1 MTVSSTTT
9 KVSYAGNGATTVFAY
24 TFKIFAAADL
34 EVVLRSAAGVETV
47 QTITTHYTVSGAGA
61 DAGGNVTFVT
71 APASGVTVIIR
82 RALALTQGTDYVEN
96 DPFPANSHE
105 DALDRLTFITQ
116 QMQEELDRSIK
127 ASVTNTISTVE
138 FSTSA
143 ADRANKLFSFDSSG
157 DLQISQELGTYRGN
171 WSASTLYYQRDIIKD
186 TSNNNIYLANTQH
199 TSTGA
204 QPISSNA
211 DVAKWDLIVDAA
223 AAATSATNAANSATA
238 AATSET
244 NAATSASNAATSE
257 TNAGTSETN
266 AASSAS
272 GAATS
277 ATNASNSASAA
288 STSASNASTSA
299 TNAASSASAASTSA
313 TNAASS
319 ASAASTSATNASNSA
334 SAAST
339 SASNAA
345 TSETNAAASAASAEA
360 AAASVYWNF
369 DTSTTMADPGTGDV
383 RFNNATIASV
393 TQVAVSASSA
403 STGNPDVS
411 DFVAA
416 WDDSTS
422 TTKGYI
428 VIREAGAPGTTI
440 VFAISG
446 TITDNTTWLQIPVTH
461 VSSAGTLSAS
471 DDLYFSFS
479 RTGDAGLGSG
489 DLIAANNLSDVA
501 DAATARSNLSA
512 AASGAN
518 TDITSLTLAD
528 GSSSAPALA
537 NTGDTNTGIFFP
549 TADTVGVAV
558 GGTEVWRYGSNPTT
572 AKNLIR
578 NGAMTVAQ
586 RGSVNAGAGSGGSAY
601 TQCDRW
607 YYHERGGTEGAAVTL
622 TQDTDVPA
630 GQGFAY
636 SLKCDVTTAEAA
648 VAAGEMQGLQTRL
661 EAQDLQHLIYGNA
674 AAKTV
679 ALSFWMKSPK
689 SGTHC
694 VGLYQPD
701 GTRSYVREFTVASAD
716 TWELHTV
723 TFPGDASGTINNDAG
738 EGLRL
743 TFALTAGSTYQVSAD
758 AWAAGED
765 YGTSNQQNLLDNTAN
780 NIYITGVQ
788 LEVGSVATDFEH
800 EDIGT
805 TLAKCQRYLISV
817 GENAYGPALAYGH
830 AAVRGGE
837 TIFDVTVQHPV
848 YMRAAPTFS
857 GDLDWPQGVFRGT
870 GYNGT
875 GGSISAFTGMTKFNV
890 TGASGMTAGDGG
902 YYVYRGGKSGFLS
915 AEL

>member
-34 EVVLRSAAGVETV
+34 EVVLRSAAGVEAV

-171 WSASTLYYQRDIIKD
+171 WSASTLYYPRDIIKD

-238 AATSET
+238 AATSAT

-272 GAATS
+272 AASTS

-288 STSASNASTSA
+288 STSASNASTSE

-479 RTGDAGLGSG
+479 RTGDAGLGIG

-501 DAATARSNLSA
+501 NAATARSNLSA

-518 TDITSLTLAD
+518 TDITSLALGD

-572 AKNLIR
+572 AKNLIQ
-578 NGAMTVAQ
+578 NGA
-586 RGSVNAGAGSGGSAY
+586 
-601 TQCDRW
+601 
-607 YYHERGGTEGAAVTL
+607 
-622 TQDTDVPA
+622 
-630 GQGFAY
+630 
-636 SLKCDVTTAEAA
+636 
-648 VAAGEMQGLQTRL
+648 
-661 EAQDLQHLIYGNA
+661 
-674 AAKTV
+674 
-679 ALSFWMKSPK
+679 
-689 SGTHC
+689 
-694 VGLYQPD
+694 
-701 GTRSYVREFTVASAD
+701 VR
-716 TWELHTV
+716 
-723 TFPGDASGTINNDAG
+723 
-738 EGLRL
+738 
-743 TFALTAGSTYQVSAD
+743 
-758 AWAAGED
+758 
-765 YGTSNQQNLLDNTAN
+765 
-780 NIYITGVQ
+780 
-788 LEVGSVATDFEH
+788 
-800 EDIGT
+800 
-805 TLAKCQRYLISV
+805 
-817 GENAYGPALAYGH
+817 
-830 AAVRGGE
+830 
-837 TIFDVTVQHPV
+837 
-848 YMRAAPTFS
+848 
-857 GDLDWPQGVFRGT
+857 
-870 GYNGT
+870 
-875 GGSISAFTGMTKFNV
+875 
-890 TGASGMTAGDGG
+890 
-902 YYVYRGGKSGFLS
+902 
-915 AEL
+915 

>member
-1 MTVSSTTT
+1 
-9 KVSYAGNGATTVFAY
+9 
-24 TFKIFAAADL
+24 
-34 EVVLRSAAGVETV
+34 
-47 QTITTHYTVSGAGA
+47 
-61 DAGGNVTFVT
+61 VT

-272 GAATS
+272 AASTS

-288 STSASNASTSA
+288 STSASNASTSE

-489 DLIAANNLSDVA
+489 DLLAANNLSDVA

-518 TDITSLTLAD
+518 TDITSLALGD
-528 GSSSAPALA
+528 GSSGAPALA

-549 TADTVGVAV
+549 AADTVGVAV
-558 GGTEVWRYGSNPTT
+558 GGGTEVWRYQNGPGSNPTT
-572 AKNLIR
+572 AKNLIAAVR
-578 NGAMTVAQ
+578 GNNGAMTVEAQ
-586 RGSVNAGAGSGGSAY
+586 RGQALTGISYVVTAY
-601 TQCDRW
+601 TPP
-607 YYHERGGTEGAAVTL
+607 AMVTWADIRSKRDGL
-622 TQDTDVPA
+622 LADDTL
-630 GQGFAY
+630 Y
-636 SLKCDVTTAEAA
+636 S
-648 VAAGEMQGLQTRL
+648 
-661 EAQDLQHLIYGNA
+661 
-674 AAKTV
+674 
-679 ALSFWMKSPK
+679 
-689 SGTHC
+689 
-694 VGLYQPD
+694 
-701 GTRSYVREFTVASAD
+701 
-716 TWELHTV
+716 
-723 TFPGDASGTINNDAG
+723 
-738 EGLRL
+738 
-743 TFALTAGSTYQVSAD
+743 
-758 AWAAGED
+758 
-765 YGTSNQQNLLDNTAN
+765 
-780 NIYITGVQ
+780 
-788 LEVGSVATDFEH
+788 
-800 EDIGT
+800 
-805 TLAKCQRYLISV
+805 
-817 GENAYGPALAYGH
+817 
-830 AAVRGGE
+830 
-837 TIFDVTVQHPV
+837 
-848 YMRAAPTFS
+848 
-857 GDLDWPQGVFRGT
+857 
-870 GYNGT
+870 
-875 GGSISAFTGMTKFNV
+875 
-890 TGASGMTAGDGG
+890 
-902 YYVYRGGKSGFLS
+902 
-915 AEL
+915 

>member
-34 EVVLRSAAGVETV
+34 EVVLRSAAGVEAV

-272 GAATS
+272 AASTS

-288 STSASNASTSA
+288 STSASNASTSE

-489 DLIAANNLSDVA
+489 DLLAANNLSDVA
-501 DAATARSNLSA
+501 NAATARSNLSA

-518 TDITSLTLAD
+518 TDITSLALGD
-528 GSSSAPALA
+528 GSSGAPALA

-549 TADTVGVAV
+549 AADTVGVAV

-572 AKNLIR
+572 AKNLII
-578 NGAMTVAQ
+578 NGVYLADQWKYEKSGSPTGLFTFS
-586 RGSVNAGAGSGGSAY
+586 RGTGITGANK
-601 TQCDRW
+601 
-607 YYHERGGTEGAAVTL
+607 
-622 TQDTDVPA
+622 
-630 GQGFAY
+630 
-636 SLKCDVTTAEAA
+636 SLRFEVTTADVALAA
-648 VAAGEMQGLQTRL
+648 DALYQFTQKV
-661 EAQDLQHLIYGNA
+661 EAQNLQHLLYGTA
-674 AAKTV
+674 SAKSVTYQ
-679 ALSFWMKSPK
+679 AKIKSDWA
-689 SGTHC
+689 GTMT
-694 VGLYQPD
+694 LYVIAPD
-701 GTRSYVREFTVASAD
+701 GSRSYAAPLVVAGDESQETFTF
-716 TWELHTV
+716 TL
-723 TFPGDASGTINNDAG
+723 PGDASGAINNDTGVGFDWMITLAG
-738 EGLRL
+738 
-743 TFALTAGSTYQVSAD
+743 GSNFQGGTTG
-758 AWAAGED
+758 AWAA
-765 YGTSNQQNLLDNTAN
+765 SNN
-780 NIYITGVQ
+780 NMYAASNSGNFFDTIGNYFEISLMQ

-800 EDIGT
+800 EDYGT
-805 TLAKCQRYLISV
+805 TLAKCLRYFERIKPTVADARFPGGALTSSSSAGQHVLPFLVQKRAVPTVTGTAAATFAWVEGDATEQALTGISYV
-817 GENAYGPALAYGH
+817 VTDLTCTTVVCVLSS
-830 AAVRGGE
+830 AA
-837 TIFDVTVQHPV
+837 
-848 YMRAAPTFS
+848 
-857 GDLDWPQGVFRGT
+857 
-870 GYNGT
+870 T
-875 GGSISAFTGMTKFNV
+875 GGGHLKR
-890 TGASGMTAGDGG
+890 DG
-902 YYVYRGGKSGFLS
+902 SDTTHIDAS

>member
-34 EVVLRSAAGVETV
+34 EVVLRSAAAVETV

-61 DAGGNVTFVT
+61 DAGGNVTFVA

-143 ADRANKLFSFDSSG
+143 ADRANKVFSFDSSG
-157 DLQISQELGTYRGN
+157 NLQISQELGTYRGN
-171 WSASTLYYQRDIIKD
+171 WSASTLYYPRDIIKD

-211 DVAKWDLIVDAA
+211 DVAKWDLIVDAS

-238 AATSET
+238 AATSAT

-272 GAATS
+272 AASTS

-288 STSASNASTSA
+288 STSASNASTSE

-479 RTGDAGLGSG
+479 RTGDAGSAGPGSG
-489 DLIAANNLSDVA
+489 DMLAASNLSDVVN
-501 DAATARSNLSA
+501 AATARSNLSA

-518 TDITSLTLAD
+518 TDITSLALGD
-528 GSSSAPALA
+528 GSSGAPALSFNNDIDTGFYRAGA
-537 NTGDTNTGIFFP
+537 NSI
-549 TADTVGVAV
+549 GVV
-558 GGTEVWRYGSNPTT
+558 LGGTEELTLNLTKASALDALGSVMSST
-572 AKNLIR
+572 AT
-578 NGAMTVAQ
+578 AAAQ
-586 RGSVNAGAGSGGSAY
+586 RAALGLDTGDSPQFTNLSLQGYFPNSF
-601 TQCDRW
+601 TL
-607 YYHERGGTEGAAVTL
+607 EFFNFGGT
-622 TQDTDVPA
+622 
-630 GQGFAY
+630 
-636 SLKCDVTTAEAA
+636 
-648 VAAGEMQGLQTRL
+648 
-661 EAQDLQHLIYGNA
+661 LQHAMYPASL
-674 AAKTV
+674 
-679 ALSFWMKSPK
+679 
-689 SGTHC
+689 
-694 VGLYQPD
+694 
-701 GTRSYVREFTVASAD
+701 ASAD
-716 TWELHTV
+716 SVWAGGINAQNYLRQTTPTGTDSSTAFAYGGKIQSAANSNFIFDTAVVADTMFGICALGYNSTATAGIVPQLILGSGNVNGV
-723 TFPGDASGTINNDAG
+723 TRNRLKMRFTTSAGDAHDLNTTNIAN
-738 EGLRL
+738 
-743 TFALTAGSTYQVSAD
+743 TKFIQVSVLV
-758 AWAAGED
+758 W
-765 YGTSNQQNLLDNTAN
+765 L
-780 NIYITGVQ
+780 
-788 LEVGSVATDFEH
+788 
-800 EDIGT
+800 
-805 TLAKCQRYLISV
+805 
-817 GENAYGPALAYGH
+817 
-830 AAVRGGE
+830 
-837 TIFDVTVQHPV
+837 PV
-848 YMRAAPTFS
+848 YA
-857 GDLDWPQGVFRGT
+857 
-870 GYNGT
+870 
-875 GGSISAFTGMTKFNV
+875 
-890 TGASGMTAGDGG
+890 
-902 YYVYRGGKSGFLS
+902 
-915 AEL
+915 

>member
-34 EVVLRSAAGVETV
+34 EVVLRSAAGVEAV

-211 DVAKWDLIVDAA
+211 DVAKWDLLVDAA
-223 AAATSATNAANSATA
+223 SAATSATNAANSATA
-238 AATSET
+238 AATSAT

-272 GAATS
+272 AASTS

-288 STSASNASTSA
+288 STSASNASTSE

-501 DAATARSNLSA
+501 NAATARSNL
-512 AASGAN
+512 GL
-518 TDITSLTLAD
+518 D
-528 GSSSAPALA
+528 
-537 NTGDTNTGIFFP
+537 TGDTPDFTGITIAGN
-549 TADTVGVAV
+549 TADVLNTFDYGFATTAWTPGVSFSGASVGVTYAYQI
-558 GGTEVWRYGSNPTT
+558 GMY
-572 AKNLIR
+572 AKIGR
-578 NGAMTVAQ
+578 IV
-586 RGSVNAGAGSGGSAY
+586 
-601 TQCDRW
+601 
-607 YYHERGGTEGAAVTL
+607 
-622 TQDTDVPA
+622 
-630 GQGFAY
+630 
-636 SLKCDVTTAEAA
+636 
-648 VAAGEMQGLQTRL
+648 
-661 EAQDLQHLIYGNA
+661 LIYC
-674 AAKTV
+674 
-679 ALSFWMKSPK
+679 
-689 SGTHC
+689 H
-694 VGLYQPD
+694 
-701 GTRSYVREFTVASAD
+701 
-716 TWELHTV
+716 
-723 TFPGDASGTINNDAG
+723 
-738 EGLRL
+738 
-743 TFALTAGSTYQVSAD
+743 
-758 AWAAGED
+758 
-765 YGTSNQQNLLDNTAN
+765 
-780 NIYITGVQ
+780 
-788 LEVGSVATDFEH
+788 
-800 EDIGT
+800 
-805 TLAKCQRYLISV
+805 
-817 GENAYGPALAYGH
+817 
-830 AAVRGGE
+830 
-837 TIFDVTVQHPV
+837 
-848 YMRAAPTFS
+848 
-857 GDLDWPQGVFRGT
+857 
-870 GYNGT
+870 
-875 GGSISAFTGMTKFNV
+875 
-890 TGASGMTAGDGG
+890 GASLHS
-902 YYVYRGGKSGFLS
+902 R
-915 AEL
+915 

>member
-34 EVVLRSAAGVETV
+34 EVVLRSAAGVEAV

-272 GAATS
+272 AASTS

-288 STSASNASTSA
+288 STSASNASTSE

-369 DTSTTMADPGTGDV
+369 DASTTMADPGTGDV

-501 DAATARSNLSA
+501 NAATARSNLSA

-518 TDITSLTLAD
+518 TDITSLTLGD

-549 TADTVGVAV
+549 AADTVGVAV

-572 AKNLIR
+572 AKNLIT

-586 RGSVNAGAGSGGSAY
+586 RG
-601 TQCDRW
+601 
-607 YYHERGGTEGAAVTL
+607 
-622 TQDTDVPA
+622 
-630 GQGFAY
+630 
-636 SLKCDVTTAEAA
+636 
-648 VAAGEMQGLQTRL
+648 
-661 EAQDLQHLIYGNA
+661 
-674 AAKTV
+674 TV
-679 ALSFWMKSPK
+679 
-689 SGTHC
+689 
-694 VGLYQPD
+694 D
-701 GTRSYVREFTVASAD
+701 GTWVHLHQPTPAVDQMAVGRLRMLLESRRE
-716 TWELHTV
+716 LLRQ
-723 TFPGDASGTINNDAG
+723 SG
-738 EGLRL
+738 
-743 TFALTAGSTYQVSAD
+743 
-758 AWAAGED
+758 
-765 YGTSNQQNLLDNTAN
+765 
-780 NIYITGVQ
+780 
-788 LEVGSVATDFEH
+788 
-800 EDIGT
+800 
-805 TLAKCQRYLISV
+805 
-817 GENAYGPALAYGH
+817 
-830 AAVRGGE
+830 
-837 TIFDVTVQHPV
+837 
-848 YMRAAPTFS
+848 
-857 GDLDWPQGVFRGT
+857 
-870 GYNGT
+870 
-875 GGSISAFTGMTKFNV
+875 
-890 TGASGMTAGDGG
+890 
-902 YYVYRGGKSGFLS
+902 
-915 AEL
+915 